1 MDTMWDEGNGS
12 GGDSGGEKKYKL
24 MREHNQ
30 FRRRLYH
37 QRAATF
43 VKDREYMRS
52 LRFKPEVARHMQKV
66 FGSIWR
72 DYHGTTVYNLI
83 ASAHG
88 ETWADP
94 EDEEKNA
101 FCVQDKKEVAINKRA
116 TRATRAEQQH
126 GELVGAREEGP
137 RGGQHKLQGE
147 PQAGE
152 QVVEEGRRWWGQQGR
167 KGGSLWERSRAGP
180 EASQEEEEVHGL

>member
-1 MDTMWDEGNGS
+1 MDTMWDEDSGSGS
-12 GGDSGGEKKYKL
+12 GGGSGGEHKL
-24 MREHNQ
+24 AREHNQ
-30 FRRRLYH
+30 FLRRLWS
-37 QRAATF
+37 QRAAMF

-66 FGSIWR
+66 FGSTWR

-116 TRATRAEQQH
+116 TRATSAEQH
-126 GELVGAREEGP
+126 GELVGAREEGS

-152 QVVEEGRRWWGQQGR
+152 QVVEEGRRWGQQSR
-167 KGGSLWERSRAGP
+167 KSGSLWERDSAGP
-180 EASQEEEEVHGL
+180 EASQEEEVHGL